1 MSATLWMAQYRI
13 RTRSPEIRT
22 GGWYH
27 QPSRHTAARESYPT
41 LAAGV
46 ERREMVIDLVWAELV
61 AGIPDLMHLVRTGL
75 RLLMAMLAGAVVGSQ
90 REKVGQSAG
99 LRTHMLV
106 AMGGALFVLVPLE
119 VGMTWSDV
127 ARVIQGLT
135 AGIGFL
141 GGGAILKWHEAHEV
155 HGLTTAAGLWM
166 TAAIGVASG
175 LGRFGT
181 ALLGALLTWVV
192 LAVLAHLERPH
203 ASPQRT

>member
-1 MSATLWMAQYRI
+1 MAAHIEQG
-13 RTRSPEIRT
+13 E
-22 GGWYH
+22 
-27 QPSRHTAARESYPT
+27 
-41 LAAGV
+41 LA
-46 ERREMVIDLVWAELV
+46 IDLIWAELIEGV
-61 AGIPDLMHLVRTGL
+61 PDPKHFVRAAL
-75 RLLMAMLAGAVVGSQ
+75 RLLTAMLAGAVVGIQ
-90 REKVGQSAG
+90 REHVGQSAG

-119 VGMTWSDV
+119 VGMAWSGV

-175 LGRFGT
+175 LGRLGT
-181 ALLGALLTWVV
+181 ALLGALLTWLV
-192 LAVLAHLERPH
+192 LAVLVHLERPQ
-203 ASPQRT
+203 APPQQT